1 MKDLKKTIGLMLSS
15 DFKDRA
21 KAEYH
26 QLKIRCEKLEAM
38 CKKYAAGELGFT
50 PNCSL
55 ELLQEQLSYMLR
67 YKEILE
73 ARAEIEGIDLQDEE
87 TAHCESVWAI
97 VTIDQEKCSI
107 EGNSGSLMQIILDGL
122 EVKFGKAE
130 ELSKSFECD
139 ENCADCCCD
148 EESPKE

>member
-1 MKDLKKTIGLMLSS
+1 MKNLKNTIGLMLSD

-38 CKKYAAGELGFT
+38 CKKYAAGELDFT

-55 ELLQEQLSYMLR
+55 ELLQEQLDYMLR

-73 ARAEIEGIDLQDEE
+73 LRA
-87 TAHCESVWAI
+87 
-97 VTIDQEKCSI
+97 
-107 EGNSGSLMQIILDGL
+107 
-122 EVKFGKAE
+122 
-130 ELSKSFECD
+130 
-139 ENCADCCCD
+139 
-148 EESPKE
+148 